1 MTNEPRKA
9 SDIIISLESKVESLL
24 EIVKNLD
31 FSMKLLSNKLN
42 DLAANSHK
50 QEILQPRIV
59 VESEKSVFI
68 SKEDTLPSETSPKG
82 FRRTSRPETFGE
94 DRTFNKTQEV
104 KVLPKKQVSEI
115 IVPTQVTQIFEQP
128 KVSNKSDFR
137 EGELVQNA
145 IPVSQRIVDKTGKS
159 VFLAAVEIIDLSTNQ
174 TVFKNRTTGTGK
186 WMASLAVGNY
196 RVIVKKLESLT
207 KEKIEITQEISIDG
221 TKSPYELQTMI
232 MK

>member
-42 DLAANSHK
+42 DLTANSYK
-50 QEILQPRIV
+50 QESLPPKIV
-59 VESEKSVFI
+59 IENDKNIFI

-94 DRTFNKTQEV
+94 DKTFNKTQEV
-104 KVLPKKQVSEI
+104 KVAVKKQNNEV
-115 IVPTQVTQIFEQP
+115 IVPTQATQIFEQP
-128 KVSNKSDFR
+128 KVSHKSDFK
-137 EGELVQNA
+137 ESELVQNA
-145 IPVSQRIVDKTGKS
+145 VPVSQRIVDKTGKS
-159 VFLAAVEIIDLSTNQ
+159 VFLASVEIIDLSTNQ
-174 TVFKNRTTGTGK
+174 SVFKNRTTGTGK

-207 KEKIEITQEISIDG
+207 KEKIEVTQDISIDG

-232 MK
+232 IK